1 MYNELSNNEIRELKQ
16 IVGENNVVT
25 EKEKMED
32 YSHDEF
38 ALTDIRKYPEA
49 VVKPQN
55 TEQISKVMK
64 LANENNFAVTPR
76 GAATGL
82 CGGCV
87 PVFGGIVLSL
97 EKMNRVVEIDK
108 DNLMAVVEP
117 GAMLLDFYPKVKE
130 AGLFFP
136 PHPGDESA
144 TFGGLVATNA
154 GGARAVKYGVIRNF
168 IKGLEVVLPNGE
180 IINIGG
186 KIVKDSSGYSL
197 LNLLIGSEGTL
208 GIVTKIIINL
218 LAPPAQIST
227 LIVPYENMDDAIK
240 TVPKL
245 IHKGILP
252 MAIEFVEDDAIKVTE
267 DFLNKKW
274 PCQGQAYLMIV
285 VDGSGD
291 EEIEKISES
300 IAEVCLEHEAI
311 DVFVVDNNKKQK
323 EILDIRSNIY
333 EALRAKT
340 IELLDVVVPRVEIG
354 NHVARVK
361 ELSEE
366 YNMWLPTYGHA
377 GDGNVH
383 THLMKAGIKDGKLDT
398 EETKDWPDKYKE
410 IREKIHLDAQ
420 KRGGKVSGEHGIG
433 IVKKEYLPLVTCPAQ
448 IELMKQI
455 KMIFDPNNVLNPG
468 KIFDLKDD

>member
-1 MYNELSNNEIRELKQ
+1 MYKELSNNEIRELKQ

-25 EKEKMED
+25 EKERMED
-32 YSHDEF
+32 YSHDEY

-55 TEQISKVMK
+55 TEQISKIMK

-108 DNLMAVVEP
+108 GNLMAVVEP
-117 GAMLLDFYPKVKE
+117 GVMLLDFYPKVKE

-168 IKGLEVVLPNGE
+168 IKGLEVVLPSGE

-197 LNLLIGSEGTL
+197 LNLLIGSEGSL

-218 LAPPAQIST
+218 LAPPAKIST

-240 TVPKL
+240 TVPQL
-245 IHKGILP
+245 IYKGILP
-252 MAIEFVEDDAIKVTE
+252 MAIEFVKDDAIKVTE
-267 DFLNKKW
+267 DFISKKW
-274 PCQGQAYLMIV
+274 PCQGEAYLMIV
-285 VDGSGD
+285 VEGSSD
-291 EEIEKISES
+291 EEIEKRSES
-300 IAEVCLEHEAI
+300 IAEICLEHEAI
-311 DVFVVDNNKKQK
+311 DVFVADNIKKQK

-333 EALRAKT
+333 EALKAKT
-340 IELLDVVVPRVEIG
+340 IEILDVVVPRSEIG

-361 ELSEE
+361 ELAKE

-410 IREKIHLDAQ
+410 IRKKIHLDAQ

-433 IVKKEYLPLVTCPAQ
+433 LVKKEYLPLFICPVQ

-455 KMIFDPNNVLNPG
+455 KRVFDPNNVLNPG
-468 KIFDLKDD
+468 KIFDLKND